1 MLRRDVPED
10 ERRHLLRG
18 CCASCP
24 QMQPSLCSASLSPSE
39 LGCCQ
44 LQQVGWAGRDGISCP
59 YSWSPRLRAPVRPA
73 LPSKRNWTTLNL
85 RCNATHSWRV
95 SLCHGIQAA
104 TGNLQLPKQTPP
116 STLNVGLGKEALRKS
131 SSETLCVPASSLGSG
146 DIEGLKEAP
155 ALHKSN

>member
-116 STLNVGLGKEALRKS
+116 PLSMWDWAKRRYGKAPLRPS
-131 SSETLCVPASSLGSG
+131 VCQLPLWAAET
-146 DIEGLKEAP
+146 
-155 ALHKSN
+155 